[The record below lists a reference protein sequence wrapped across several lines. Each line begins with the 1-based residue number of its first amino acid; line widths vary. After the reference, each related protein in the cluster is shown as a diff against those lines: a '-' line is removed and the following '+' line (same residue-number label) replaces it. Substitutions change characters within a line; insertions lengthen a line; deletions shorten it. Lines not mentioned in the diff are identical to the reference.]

1 MATTLTA
8 DTRRRS
14 IGGRFRLRSY
24 LAAAACTASLSTIA
38 PLAPAVAQEKSL
50 TIEDLTAA
58 FKGGKGSVADLAGA
72 IAGVQGEIARLEA
85 EIGQRREA
93 VNRALVDL
101 QDARTELAQAKR
113 GASTAR
119 TQLDDAQ
126 SAVEKAQERLN
137 ELSRTA
143 YRRSTASESVAT
155 AAGGDAREKMLQRQS
170 YLRSQ
175 ADSQKEVVDQLE
187 QERTEKANKE
197 SQLRK
202 AEELAAA
209 REQRAADAEAQAR
222 AILGSSQSAVEE
234 AMSERSTLV
243 AQQEEAQAALDA
255 ARGSR
260 ARTNAGASGPSATN
274 GTQATQAARA
284 TQGNQ
289 GAKETVGNSN
299 DSTSQPST
307 GASTTASDTA
317 SGSDTNTVTTS
328 AAGEGTQTTVTAPT
342 QDSSLAATEP
352 TTTGTIDQQ
361 SGTTDAS
368 DTTTQTVEALT
379 EMSSQNAAQG
389 GATEQGSSVDGQ
401 TLAVAG
407 GVFGAAAAMVAASQ
421 PDHTAFAQ
429 GSSFDEGQLS
439 AIQNTLT
446 AVSDAFNEQNKAG
459 ETGAVTNAASGADS
473 DLVGD
478 LDGVLESLDTT
489 QSITEKASA
498 AVASQGTDARIEAV
512 IARAMSQVGTPYAW
526 GGGDANGPTKGIR
539 DGGVADSFGDYN
551 KVGFDCSGLTLYAF
565 SAAGISLPH
574 YTGYQ
579 YNQGTKVDPSEM
591 KRGDLIFYGPGG
603 GQHVAIYLGDGT
615 MIEAPESGSTVRVSP
630 VRYGGMAPYAVR
642 LIG

>member
-38 PLAPAVAQEKSL
+38 PMAPAVAQEKSL

-85 EIGQRREA
+85 EIGQRRED

-113 GASTAR
+113 GTSTAR

-155 AAGGDAREKMLQRQS
+155 AAGGDAREKMLERQS

-209 REQRAADAEAQAR
+209 REQRAADAEAQTR
-222 AILGSSQSAVEE
+222 AILSSSQSAVEE

-260 ARTNAGASGPSATN
+260 ARTTAGASGPSATN
-274 GTQATQAARA
+274 GTQATQATRA
-284 TQGNQ
+284 TQGDQ
-289 GAKETVGNSN
+289 GAKETVESSN
-299 DSTSQPST
+299 DSASQSSSE
-307 GASTTASDTA
+307 ASTTASD
-317 SGSDTNTVTTS
+317 SDTNTVTTS
-328 AAGEGTQTTVTAPT
+328 AAGEGTQTTVTAPM
-342 QDSSLAATEP
+342 QDSSLTGAA
-352 TTTGTIDQQ
+352 
-361 SGTTDAS
+361 DAS

-407 GVFGAAAAMVAASQ
+407 GVFGAAAAMIAASQ

-429 GSSFDEGQLS
+429 GSSFDEEQLS

-446 AVSDAFNEQNKAG
+446 AVSDAFNDENKAG

-489 QSITEKASA
+489 QSVTEKASA

-615 MIEAPESGSTVRVSP
+615 MVEAPESGSTVRVSP

>member
-38 PLAPAVAQEKSL
+38 PMAPAVAQEKSL

-85 EIGQRREA
+85 EIGQRRED

-113 GASTAR
+113 GTSTAR

-143 YRRSTASESVAT
+143 YRRSTASESVAS
-155 AAGGDAREKMLQRQS
+155 AAGGDAREKMLERQS

-209 REQRAADAEAQAR
+209 REQRAADAEAQTR
-222 AILGSSQSAVEE
+222 AILSSSQSAVEE

-260 ARTNAGASGPSATN
+260 ARTTAGASGPSATN
-274 GTQATQAARA
+274 GTQATQATRA
-284 TQGNQ
+284 TQGDQ
-289 GAKETVGNSN
+289 GAKETVESSN
-299 DSTSQPST
+299 DSASQSSSE
-307 GASTTASDTA
+307 ASTTASD
-317 SGSDTNTVTTS
+317 SDTNTVTTS
-328 AAGEGTQTTVTAPT
+328 AAGEGTQTTVTAPM
-342 QDSSLAATEP
+342 QDSSLTGAA
-352 TTTGTIDQQ
+352 
-361 SGTTDAS
+361 DAS

-407 GVFGAAAAMVAASQ
+407 GVFGAAAAMIAASQ

-429 GSSFDEGQLS
+429 GSSFDEEQLS

-446 AVSDAFNEQNKAG
+446 AVSDAFNDENKAG

-489 QSITEKASA
+489 QSVTEKASA

-615 MIEAPESGSTVRVSP
+615 MVEAPESGSTVRVSP

>member
-1 MATTLTA
+1 M
-8 DTRRRS
+8 
-14 IGGRFRLRSY
+14 
-24 LAAAACTASLSTIA
+24 
-38 PLAPAVAQEKSL
+38 APAVAQEKSL

-85 EIGQRREA
+85 EIGQRRED

-113 GASTAR
+113 GTSTAR

-155 AAGGDAREKMLQRQS
+155 AAGGDAREKMLERQS

-209 REQRAADAEAQAR
+209 REQRAADAEAQTR
-222 AILGSSQSAVEE
+222 AILSSSQSAVEE

-260 ARTNAGASGPSATN
+260 ARTTAGASGPSATN
-274 GTQATQAARA
+274 GTQATQATRA
-284 TQGNQ
+284 TQGDQ
-289 GAKETVGNSN
+289 GAKETVESSN
-299 DSTSQPST
+299 DSASQSSSE
-307 GASTTASDTA
+307 ASTTASD
-317 SGSDTNTVTTS
+317 SDTNTVTTS
-328 AAGEGTQTTVTAPT
+328 AAGEGTQTTVTAPM
-342 QDSSLAATEP
+342 QDSSLTGAA
-352 TTTGTIDQQ
+352 
-361 SGTTDAS
+361 DAS

-407 GVFGAAAAMVAASQ
+407 GVFGAAAAMIAASQ

-429 GSSFDEGQLS
+429 GSSFDEEQLS

-446 AVSDAFNEQNKAG
+446 AVSDAFNDENKAG

-489 QSITEKASA
+489 QSVTEKASA

-591 KRGDLIFYGPGG
+591 KRGDLIFCGPGG

-615 MIEAPESGSTVRVSP
+615 MVEAPESGSTVRVSP

>member
-1 MATTLTA
+1 M
-8 DTRRRS
+8 
-14 IGGRFRLRSY
+14 
-24 LAAAACTASLSTIA
+24 
-38 PLAPAVAQEKSL
+38 APAVAQEKSL

-85 EIGQRREA
+85 EIGQRRED

-113 GASTAR
+113 GTSTAR

-143 YRRSTASESVAT
+143 YRRSTASESVAS
-155 AAGGDAREKMLQRQS
+155 AAGGDAREKMLERQS

-209 REQRAADAEAQAR
+209 REQRAADAEAQTR
-222 AILGSSQSAVEE
+222 AILSSSQSAVEE

-260 ARTNAGASGPSATN
+260 ARTTAGASGPSATN
-274 GTQATQAARA
+274 GTQATQATRA
-284 TQGNQ
+284 TQGDQ
-289 GAKETVGNSN
+289 GAKETVESSN
-299 DSTSQPST
+299 DSASQSSSE
-307 GASTTASDTA
+307 ASTTASD
-317 SGSDTNTVTTS
+317 SDTNTVTTS
-328 AAGEGTQTTVTAPT
+328 AAGEGTQTTVTAPM
-342 QDSSLAATEP
+342 QDSSLTGAA
-352 TTTGTIDQQ
+352 
-361 SGTTDAS
+361 DAS

-407 GVFGAAAAMVAASQ
+407 GVFGAAAAMIAASQ

-429 GSSFDEGQLS
+429 GSSFDEEQLS

-446 AVSDAFNEQNKAG
+446 AVSDAFNDENKAG

-489 QSITEKASA
+489 QSVTEKASA

-615 MIEAPESGSTVRVSP
+615 MVEAPESGSTVRVSP
-630 VRYGGMAPYAVR
+630 VRYGSMAPYAVR

>member
-38 PLAPAVAQEKSL
+38 PMAPAVAQEKSL

-85 EIGQRREA
+85 EIGQRRED

-113 GASTAR
+113 GTSTAR

-155 AAGGDAREKMLQRQS
+155 AAGGDAREKMLERQS

-222 AILGSSQSAVEE
+222 AILSSSQSAVEE

-260 ARTNAGASGPSATN
+260 ARTTAGASGPSAPN
-274 GTQATQAARA
+274 GTQATQATRA
-284 TQGNQ
+284 TQGDQ
-289 GAKETVGNSN
+289 GAKETVESSN
-299 DSTSQPST
+299 DSASQSSSE
-307 GASTTASDTA
+307 ASTTA
-317 SGSDTNTVTTS
+317 S
-328 AAGEGTQTTVTAPT
+328 AAGEGTQTTVTAPM
-342 QDSSLAATEP
+342 QDSSLTDTEP
-352 TTTGTIDQQ
+352 TTTGAA
-361 SGTTDAS
+361 DAS

-401 TLAVAG
+401 TVAAAV
-407 GVFGAAAAMVAASQ
+407 GVFGAATAMIAASQ
-421 PDHTAFAQ
+421 PDHTAFTQ

-446 AVSDAFNEQNKAG
+446 AVSDAFNDENKAG

-489 QSITEKASA
+489 QSVTEKASA

-615 MIEAPESGSTVRVSP
+615 MVEAPESGSTVRVSP

>member
-38 PLAPAVAQEKSL
+38 PMTPAVAQEKSL

-58 FKGGKGSVADLAGA
+58 FKGGKGSIADLAGA

-85 EIGQRREA
+85 EIGQRRED

-113 GASTAR
+113 GTSTAR

-143 YRRSTASESVAT
+143 YRRSAASDSVTT
-155 AAGGDAREKMLQRQS
+155 AAGGDAREKMLERQS

-187 QERTEKANKE
+187 RERTEKANKE

-260 ARTNAGASGPSATN
+260 ARTTVGASGPSATSD
-274 GTQATQAARA
+274 TQA

-289 GAKETVGNSN
+289 GARENVGNSN
-299 DSTSQPST
+299 DSASQSST
-307 GASTTASDTA
+307 EVSTTASNSNA
-317 SGSDTNTVTTS
+317 NSVTTS
-328 AAGEGTQTTVTAPT
+328 AAGEGTQTAGTTVA
-342 QDSSLAATEP
+342 DAEP
-352 TTTGTIDQQ
+352 TTTGTA
-361 SGTTDAS
+361 DAS
-368 DTTTQTVEALT
+368 DTTAQTVEALA

-389 GATEQGSSVDGQ
+389 GATEQVSSVDGQ

-407 GVFGAAAAMVAASQ
+407 GVFGAAAAMIAASQ

-429 GSSFDEGQLS
+429 GSSLDEGQLS

-446 AVSDAFNEQNKAG
+446 AVSDAFNDQNKAG
-459 ETGAVTNAASGADS
+459 EAGAVTNAASGADS

-489 QSITEKASA
+489 QSITEKATA

-615 MIEAPESGSTVRVSP
+615 MIEAPESGGTVQVSP

>member
-8 DTRRRS
+8 DTRRHS

-38 PLAPAVAQEKSL
+38 PMAPAVAQEKSL

-85 EIGQRREA
+85 EIGQRRED

-113 GASTAR
+113 GTSTAR

-155 AAGGDAREKMLQRQS
+155 AAGGDAREKMLERQS

-209 REQRAADAEAQAR
+209 REQRAADAEAQTR
-222 AILGSSQSAVEE
+222 AILSSSQSAVEE

-260 ARTNAGASGPSATN
+260 ARTTAGASGPSATN
-274 GTQATQAARA
+274 GTQANQATRA
-284 TQGNQ
+284 TQGDQ
-289 GAKETVGNSN
+289 GAKETVESSN
-299 DSTSQPST
+299 DSASQSSSE
-307 GASTTASDTA
+307 ASTTASD
-317 SGSDTNTVTTS
+317 SDTNTVTTS
-328 AAGEGTQTTVTAPT
+328 AAGEGTQTTVTAPM
-342 QDSSLAATEP
+342 QDSSLTGAA
-352 TTTGTIDQQ
+352 
-361 SGTTDAS
+361 DAS

-401 TLAVAG
+401 TVAAAV
-407 GVFGAAAAMVAASQ
+407 GVFGAATAMIAASQ
-421 PDHTAFAQ
+421 PDHTAFTQ

-446 AVSDAFNEQNKAG
+446 AVSDAFNDENKAG

-489 QSITEKASA
+489 QSVTDKASA
-498 AVASQGTDARIEAV
+498 AVASQGTNARIEAV

-615 MIEAPESGSTVRVSP
+615 MVEAPESGSTVRVSP

>member
-38 PLAPAVAQEKSL
+38 PMAPAVAQEKSL

-85 EIGQRREA
+85 EIGQRRED

-113 GASTAR
+113 GTSTAR

-155 AAGGDAREKMLQRQS
+155 AAGGDAREKMLERQS

-209 REQRAADAEAQAR
+209 REQRAADAEAQTR
-222 AILGSSQSAVEE
+222 AILSSSQSAVEE

-260 ARTNAGASGPSATN
+260 ARTTAGASGPSATN
-274 GTQATQAARA
+274 GTQATQA

-289 GAKETVGNSN
+289 GAKETVESSN
-299 DSTSQPST
+299 DSAPQSSSE
-307 GASTTASDTA
+307 ASTTASD
-317 SGSDTNTVTTS
+317 SDTNTVTTS
-328 AAGEGTQTTVTAPT
+328 AAGEGTQTTVTAPM
-342 QDSSLAATEP
+342 QDSSLTGAA
-352 TTTGTIDQQ
+352 
-361 SGTTDAS
+361 DAS

-407 GVFGAAAAMVAASQ
+407 GVFGAAAAMIAASQ
-421 PDHTAFAQ
+421 PDHTAFTQ

-446 AVSDAFNEQNKAG
+446 AVSDAFNDENKAG

-489 QSITEKASA
+489 QSVTEKASA

-615 MIEAPESGSTVRVSP
+615 MVEAPESGSTVRVSP

>member
-1 MATTLTA
+1 M
-8 DTRRRS
+8 
-14 IGGRFRLRSY
+14 
-24 LAAAACTASLSTIA
+24 
-38 PLAPAVAQEKSL
+38 APAVAQEKSL

-85 EIGQRREA
+85 EIGQRRED

-113 GASTAR
+113 GTSTAR

-155 AAGGDAREKMLQRQS
+155 AAGGDAREKMLERQS

-209 REQRAADAEAQAR
+209 REQRAADAEAQTR
-222 AILGSSQSAVEE
+222 AILSSSQSAVEE

-260 ARTNAGASGPSATN
+260 ARTTAGASGPSATN
-274 GTQATQAARA
+274 GTQATQATRA
-284 TQGNQ
+284 TQGDQ
-289 GAKETVGNSN
+289 GAKETVESSN
-299 DSTSQPST
+299 DSASQSSSE
-307 GASTTASDTA
+307 ASTTASD
-317 SGSDTNTVTTS
+317 SDTNTVTTS
-328 AAGEGTQTTVTAPT
+328 AAGEGTQTTVTAPM
-342 QDSSLAATEP
+342 QDSSLTGAA
-352 TTTGTIDQQ
+352 
-361 SGTTDAS
+361 DAS

-407 GVFGAAAAMVAASQ
+407 GVFGAAAAMIAASQ

-429 GSSFDEGQLS
+429 GSSFDEEQLS

-446 AVSDAFNEQNKAG
+446 AVSDAFNDENKAG

-489 QSITEKASA
+489 QSVTEKASA

-615 MIEAPESGSTVRVSP
+615 MVEAPESGSTVRVSP
-630 VRYGGMAPYAVR
+630 LRYGGMAPYAVR

>member
-38 PLAPAVAQEKSL
+38 PMAPAVAQEKSL

-85 EIGQRREA
+85 EIGQRRED

-113 GASTAR
+113 GTSTAR

-155 AAGGDAREKMLQRQS
+155 AAGGDAREKMLERQS

-209 REQRAADAEAQAR
+209 REQRAADAEAQTR
-222 AILGSSQSAVEE
+222 AILSSSQSAVEE

-260 ARTNAGASGPSATN
+260 ARTTAGASGPSATN
-274 GTQATQAARA
+274 GTQANQATRA
-284 TQGNQ
+284 TQGDQ
-289 GAKETVGNSN
+289 RAKETVESSN
-299 DSTSQPST
+299 DSASQSSSE
-307 GASTTASDTA
+307 ASTTASD
-317 SGSDTNTVTTS
+317 SDTNTVTTS
-328 AAGEGTQTTVTAPT
+328 AAGEGTQTTVTAPM
-342 QDSSLAATEP
+342 QDSSLTGAA
-352 TTTGTIDQQ
+352 
-361 SGTTDAS
+361 DAS

-407 GVFGAAAAMVAASQ
+407 GVFGAAAAMIAASQ
-421 PDHTAFAQ
+421 PDHTAFTQ

-446 AVSDAFNEQNKAG
+446 AVSDAFNDENKAG

-478 LDGVLESLDTT
+478 LDGVLGSLDTT
-489 QSITEKASA
+489 QSVTEKASA

-615 MIEAPESGSTVRVSP
+615 MVEAPESGSTVRVSP

>member
-38 PLAPAVAQEKSL
+38 PMAPAVAQEKSL

-85 EIGQRREA
+85 EIGQRRED

-113 GASTAR
+113 GTSTAR

-155 AAGGDAREKMLQRQS
+155 AAGGDAREKMLERQS

-209 REQRAADAEAQAR
+209 REQRAADAEAQTR
-222 AILGSSQSAVEE
+222 AILSSSQSAVEE

-260 ARTNAGASGPSATN
+260 ARTTAGASGPSATN
-274 GTQATQAARA
+274 GTQATQA

-289 GAKETVGNSN
+289 GAKETVESSN
-299 DSTSQPST
+299 DSASQSST
-307 GASTTASDTA
+307 EASTTASD
-317 SGSDTNTVTTS
+317 SDTNTVTTS
-328 AAGEGTQTTVTAPT
+328 AAGEGTQTTVTAPM
-342 QDSSLAATEP
+342 QDSSLTGAA
-352 TTTGTIDQQ
+352 
-361 SGTTDAS
+361 DAS

-401 TLAVAG
+401 TVAAAV
-407 GVFGAAAAMVAASQ
+407 GVFGAATAMIAASQ
-421 PDHTAFAQ
+421 PDHTAFTQ

-446 AVSDAFNEQNKAG
+446 AVSDAFNDENKAG

-489 QSITEKASA
+489 QSVTDKASA

-615 MIEAPESGSTVRVSP
+615 MVEAPESGSTVRVSP

>member
-1 MATTLTA
+1 M
-8 DTRRRS
+8 
-14 IGGRFRLRSY
+14 
-24 LAAAACTASLSTIA
+24 
-38 PLAPAVAQEKSL
+38 APAVAQEKSL

-85 EIGQRREA
+85 EIGQRRED

-113 GASTAR
+113 GTSTAR

-143 YRRSTASESVAT
+143 YRRSTASESVAS
-155 AAGGDAREKMLQRQS
+155 AAGGDAREKMLERQS

-209 REQRAADAEAQAR
+209 REQRAADAEAQTR
-222 AILGSSQSAVEE
+222 AILSSSQSAVEE

-260 ARTNAGASGPSATN
+260 ARTTAGASGPSATN
-274 GTQATQAARA
+274 GTQATQATRA
-284 TQGNQ
+284 TQGDQ
-289 GAKETVGNSN
+289 GAKETVESSN
-299 DSTSQPST
+299 DSASQSSSE
-307 GASTTASDTA
+307 ASTTASD
-317 SGSDTNTVTTS
+317 SDTNTVTTS
-328 AAGEGTQTTVTAPT
+328 AAGEGTQTTVTAPM
-342 QDSSLAATEP
+342 QDSSLTGAA
-352 TTTGTIDQQ
+352 
-361 SGTTDAS
+361 DAS

-407 GVFGAAAAMVAASQ
+407 GVFGAAAAMIAASQ

-429 GSSFDEGQLS
+429 GSSFDEEQLS

-446 AVSDAFNEQNKAG
+446 AVSDAFNDENKAG

-489 QSITEKASA
+489 QSVTEKASA

-615 MIEAPESGSTVRVSP
+615 MVEAPESGSTVRVSP

>member
-1 MATTLTA
+1 M
-8 DTRRRS
+8 
-14 IGGRFRLRSY
+14 
-24 LAAAACTASLSTIA
+24 
-38 PLAPAVAQEKSL
+38 APAVAQEKSL

-85 EIGQRREA
+85 EIGQRRED

-113 GASTAR
+113 GTSTAR

-155 AAGGDAREKMLQRQS
+155 AAGGDAREKMLERQS

-209 REQRAADAEAQAR
+209 REQRAADAEAQTR
-222 AILGSSQSAVEE
+222 AILSSSQSAVEE

-260 ARTNAGASGPSATN
+260 ARTTAGASGPSATN
-274 GTQATQAARA
+274 GTQATQA

-289 GAKETVGNSN
+289 GAKETVESSN
-299 DSTSQPST
+299 DSAPQSSSE
-307 GASTTASDTA
+307 ASTTASD
-317 SGSDTNTVTTS
+317 SDANTVTTS
-328 AAGEGTQTTVTAPT
+328 AAGEGTQTTVTAPM
-342 QDSSLAATEP
+342 QDSSLTGAA
-352 TTTGTIDQQ
+352 
-361 SGTTDAS
+361 DAS

-407 GVFGAAAAMVAASQ
+407 GVFGAAAAMIADSQ
-421 PDHTAFAQ
+421 PDHTAFTQ

-446 AVSDAFNEQNKAG
+446 AVSDAFNDENKAG

-478 LDGVLESLDTT
+478 LDGILESLDTT
-489 QSITEKASA
+489 QSVTDKASA
-498 AVASQGTDARIEAV
+498 AVASQGTNARIEAV

-615 MIEAPESGSTVRVSP
+615 MVEAPESGSTVRVSP

>member
-38 PLAPAVAQEKSL
+38 PMTPAVAQEKSL

-58 FKGGKGSVADLAGA
+58 FKGGKGSIADLAGA

-85 EIGQRREA
+85 EIGQRRED

-113 GASTAR
+113 GTSTAR
-119 TQLDDAQ
+119 TQLEDAQ

-143 YRRSTASESVAT
+143 YRRSAASDSVTT
-155 AAGGDAREKMLQRQS
+155 AAGGDAREKMLERQS

-175 ADSQKEVVDQLE
+175 ADSQNEVVDQLE

-255 ARGSR
+255 ARDSR
-260 ARTNAGASGPSATN
+260 ARTTAGASGPSVTS
-274 GTQATQAARA
+274 GTQA

-289 GAKETVGNSN
+289 GARENVGNSN
-299 DSTSQPST
+299 DSASQSST
-307 GASTTASDTA
+307 EASITASDSNA
-317 SGSDTNTVTTS
+317 NSVTTS
-328 AAGEGTQTTVTAPT
+328 AAGEGAQTVGTTVA
-342 QDSSLAATEP
+342 DAEP
-352 TTTGTIDQQ
+352 TTTGTA
-361 SGTTDAS
+361 DAF
-368 DTTTQTVEALT
+368 DTTTQTVEALA

-389 GATEQGSSVDGQ
+389 GATEQVSSVDGQ

-407 GVFGAAAAMVAASQ
+407 GVFGAAAAMIAASQ
-421 PDHTAFAQ
+421 PEHTAFAQ
-429 GSSFDEGQLS
+429 GSSLDEGQLS

-446 AVSDAFNEQNKAG
+446 AVSDAFNDQNRAG

-473 DLVGD
+473 DLMGD

-489 QSITEKASA
+489 QSITEKATA

-615 MIEAPESGSTVRVSP
+615 MIEAPESGGTVQVSP

>member
-38 PLAPAVAQEKSL
+38 PMAPAVAQEKSL

-85 EIGQRREA
+85 EIGQRRED

-113 GASTAR
+113 GTSTAR

-155 AAGGDAREKMLQRQS
+155 AAGGDAREKMLERQS

-209 REQRAADAEAQAR
+209 REQRAADAEAQTR
-222 AILGSSQSAVEE
+222 AILSSSQSAVEE

-260 ARTNAGASGPSATN
+260 ARTTAGASGPSATN
-274 GTQATQAARA
+274 GTQATQATRA
-284 TQGNQ
+284 TQGDQ
-289 GAKETVGNSN
+289 GAKETVESSN
-299 DSTSQPST
+299 DSASQSSSE
-307 GASTTASDTA
+307 ASTTASD
-317 SGSDTNTVTTS
+317 SDTNTVTTS
-328 AAGEGTQTTVTAPT
+328 AAGEGTQTTVTAPM
-342 QDSSLAATEP
+342 QDSSLTGAA
-352 TTTGTIDQQ
+352 
-361 SGTTDAS
+361 DAS

-407 GVFGAAAAMVAASQ
+407 GVFGAAAAMIAASQ

-429 GSSFDEGQLS
+429 GSSFDEEQLS

-446 AVSDAFNEQNKAG
+446 AVSDAFNDENKAG

-478 LDGVLESLDTT
+478 LDGILESLDTT
-489 QSITEKASA
+489 QSVTEKASA

-591 KRGDLIFYGPGG
+591 KRGDLIFCGPGG

-615 MIEAPESGSTVRVSP
+615 MVEAPESGSTVRVSP

>member
-1 MATTLTA
+1 M
-8 DTRRRS
+8 
-14 IGGRFRLRSY
+14 
-24 LAAAACTASLSTIA
+24 
-38 PLAPAVAQEKSL
+38 APAVAQEKSL

-85 EIGQRREA
+85 EIGQRRED

-113 GASTAR
+113 GTSTAR

-155 AAGGDAREKMLQRQS
+155 AAGGDAREKMLERQS

-209 REQRAADAEAQAR
+209 REQRAADAEAQTR
-222 AILGSSQSAVEE
+222 AILSSSQSAVEE

-260 ARTNAGASGPSATN
+260 ARTTAGASGPSATN
-274 GTQATQAARA
+274 GTQANQATRA
-284 TQGNQ
+284 TQGDQ
-289 GAKETVGNSN
+289 GAKETVESSN
-299 DSTSQPST
+299 DSASQSSSE
-307 GASTTASDTA
+307 ASTTASD
-317 SGSDTNTVTTS
+317 SDTNTVTTS
-328 AAGEGTQTTVTAPT
+328 AAGEGTQTTVTAPM
-342 QDSSLAATEP
+342 QDSSLTGAA
-352 TTTGTIDQQ
+352 
-361 SGTTDAS
+361 DAS

-401 TLAVAG
+401 TVAAAV
-407 GVFGAAAAMVAASQ
+407 GVFGAATAMIAASQ
-421 PDHTAFAQ
+421 PDHTAFTQ

-446 AVSDAFNEQNKAG
+446 AVSDAFNDENKAG

-489 QSITEKASA
+489 QSVTDKASA
-498 AVASQGTDARIEAV
+498 AVASQGTNARIEAV

-615 MIEAPESGSTVRVSP
+615 MVEAPESGSTVRVSP